1 MKKSNA
7 KPADKKMIIV
17 FVILMIAI
25 IAFATSSKSGEQ
37 APAEEDQYT
46 PASFEEIYQ
55 AYKDNELVADDL
67 YKGRRYEVTATI
79 NGMETG
85 GLMNMTGG
93 ATLTMEKKIGNTIVV
108 FLAEFERDQEEPLK
122 NIKVG
127 DEITFEGTCYSAG
140 SWSDCELVN

>member
-1 MKKSNA
+1 MKKANPA
-7 KPADKKMIIV
+7 KQKKMIIV
-17 FVILMIAI
+17 FVILMVI
-25 IAFATSSKSGEQ
+25 IMVTAMSNKDDEQ
-37 APAEEDQYT
+37 APAKEDQYT

-55 AYKDNELVADDL
+55 AYEDNELVADDL

-108 FLAEFERDQEEPLK
+108 FLAEFERDQEEALK

-127 DEITFEGTCYSAG
+127 DEITVEGTCYSAG

>member
-1 MKKSNA
+1 MKKSNPA
-7 KPADKKMIIV
+7 KQKKMIIV
-17 FVILMIAI
+17 CAILLI
-25 IAFATSSKSGEQ
+25 ITLAVAYSNKDDEQ

-55 AYKDNELVADDL
+55 AYEDNELVADDL

-85 GLMNMTGG
+85 GIMNMTGG

-108 FLAEFERDQEEPLK
+108 FLAEFERDQEEALK

>member
-1 MKKSNA
+1 MKKANPA
-7 KPADKKMIIV
+7 KQKKMIIV
-17 FVILMIAI
+17 FGILMVI
-25 IAFATSSKSGEQ
+25 IMVTAMSNKGDEQ
-37 APAEEDQYT
+37 APAKEEQYT

-55 AYKDNELVADDL
+55 AYKENELVADDL
-67 YKGRRYEVTATI
+67 YKGRRYEVTATV

-108 FLAEFERDQEEPLK
+108 FHAEFERDQEEALK
-122 NIKVG
+122 SIKVG

>member
-1 MKKSNA
+1 MKKADPA
-7 KPADKKMIIV
+7 KQKKMIIV
-17 FVILMIAI
+17 FVILMVI
-25 IAFATSSKSGEQ
+25 IMVTAMSNKDDEQ
-37 APAEEDQYT
+37 APAKEDQYT

-55 AYKDNELVADDL
+55 AYEDNELVADDL

-108 FLAEFERDQEEPLK
+108 FLAEFERDQEEALK

>member
-1 MKKSNA
+1 MKKSNPA
-7 KPADKKMIIV
+7 KQKKMIIV
-17 FVILMIAI
+17 CTILLI
-25 IAFATSSKSGEQ
+25 ITLAVSYSNKGDEQ
-37 APAEEDQYT
+37 SPDKEDQYT
-46 PASFEEIYQ
+46 PASFEEIYK
-55 AYKDNELVADDL
+55 AYNDNELVADDL
-67 YKGRRYEVTATI
+67 YKGRRYEITATI

-108 FLAEFERDQEEPLK
+108 FLAEFERDQEEALK

-140 SWSDCELVN
+140 SWSDCELIN

>member
-1 MKKSNA
+1 MKKSTPD
-7 KPADKKMIIV
+7 KEKKMIIV
-17 FVILMIAI
+17 FVILMVI
-25 IAFATSSKSGEQ
+25 IMVTAMSNKGDEQ
-37 APAEEDQYT
+37 APDKEDQYT
-46 PASFEEIYQ
+46 PASFEEIYK
-55 AYKDNELVADDL
+55 AYEDNELVADDL
-67 YKGRRYEVTATI
+67 YKGRRYEITATI

-108 FLAEFERDQEEPLK
+108 FLAEFERDQEEALK

>member
-1 MKKSNA
+1 MKKANPA
-7 KPADKKMIIV
+7 KQKKMIIV
-17 FVILMIAI
+17 FVILMVI
-25 IAFATSSKSGEQ
+25 IMVTAMSNKDDEQ
-37 APAEEDQYT
+37 APAKEDQYT

-55 AYKDNELVADDL
+55 AYEDNELVADDL

-108 FLAEFERDQEEPLK
+108 FLAEFERDQEEALK

>member
-1 MKKSNA
+1 MKKANPA
-7 KPADKKMIIV
+7 KQKKMIIV
-17 FVILMIAI
+17 FVILMVI
-25 IAFATSSKSGEQ
+25 IMVTAMSNKDDEQ
-37 APAEEDQYT
+37 EPAKEDQYT

-55 AYKDNELVADDL
+55 AYEDNELVADDL

-108 FLAEFERDQEEPLK
+108 FLAEFERDQEEALK

>member
-1 MKKSNA
+1 MKKANPA
-7 KPADKKMIIV
+7 KQKRMIIV
-17 FVILMIAI
+17 FVILMVI
-25 IAFATSSKSGEQ
+25 IMVTAMTNKDDEQ
-37 APAEEDQYT
+37 APAKEDQYT

-55 AYKDNELVADDL
+55 AYEDNELVADDL

-108 FLAEFERDQEEPLK
+108 FLAEFERDQEEALK

>member
-1 MKKSNA
+1 MKKANPA
-7 KPADKKMIIV
+7 KQKKMIIV
-17 FVILMIAI
+17 FVILMVI
-25 IAFATSSKSGEQ
+25 IMVTAMSNKDDEQ
-37 APAEEDQYT
+37 APAKEDQYT

-55 AYKDNELVADDL
+55 AYEDNKLVADDL

-108 FLAEFERDQEEPLK
+108 FLAEFERDQEEALK

>member
-1 MKKSNA
+1 MKKSNPA
-7 KPADKKMIIV
+7 KQKKMIIV
-17 FVILMIAI
+17 FVILMVI
-25 IAFATSSKSGEQ
+25 IMVTAMSNKDDEQ
-37 APAEEDQYT
+37 APAKEDQYT

-55 AYKDNELVADDL
+55 AYEDNELVADDL

-108 FLAEFERDQEEPLK
+108 FLAEFERDQEEALK

-140 SWSDCELVN
+140 SWSDCELIN

>member
-1 MKKSNA
+1 MKKANPA
-7 KPADKKMIIV
+7 KQKKMIIV
-17 FVILMIAI
+17 CAILLI
-25 IAFATSSKSGEQ
+25 ITLAVAYSNKGDEQ
-37 APAEEDQYT
+37 APDKEDQYT
-46 PASFEEIYQ
+46 PAIFEEIYQ

-108 FLAEFERDQEEPLK
+108 FLAEFERDQEEALK

>member
-1 MKKSNA
+1 MKKANPA
-7 KPADKKMIIV
+7 KQKKMIIV
-17 FVILMIAI
+17 FVILMVI
-25 IAFATSSKSGEQ
+25 IMVTAMSNKDDEQ
-37 APAEEDQYT
+37 APAKEDQYT

-55 AYKDNELVADDL
+55 AYEDNELVADDL

-85 GLMNMTGG
+85 GLRKMTGG

-108 FLAEFERDQEEPLK
+108 FLAEFERDQEEALK

-140 SWSDCELVN
+140 YWSDCELVN

>member
-1 MKKSNA
+1 MKKSNPA
-7 KPADKKMIIV
+7 KQKKMIIV
-17 FVILMIAI
+17 CTILLI
-25 IAFATSSKSGEQ
+25 ITLAVAYSNKGDEQ
-37 APAEEDQYT
+37 VPDKEDQYT
-46 PASFEEIYQ
+46 PTNVEEMYK
-55 AYKDNELVADDL
+55 AYKYNELVADDL

-85 GLMNMTGG
+85 GFMNMTGG

-108 FLAEFERDQEEPLK
+108 FLAEFERDKEEDLK

-140 SWSDCELVN
+140 SWSDCELIN

>member
-1 MKKSNA
+1 MKKANPA
-7 KPADKKMIIV
+7 KQKKMIIV
-17 FVILMIAI
+17 FVILMVI
-25 IAFATSSKSGEQ
+25 IMVTAMSNKDDEQ
-37 APAEEDQYT
+37 APAKEDQYT

-55 AYKDNELVADDL
+55 AYEDNELVADDL

-79 NGMETG
+79 NGMEPG

-108 FLAEFERDQEEPLK
+108 FLAEFERDQEEALK

>member
-1 MKKSNA
+1 MKKANPA
-7 KPADKKMIIV
+7 KQKKMIIV
-17 FVILMIAI
+17 FVILMVI
-25 IAFATSSKSGEQ
+25 IMVTAMSNKDDEQ
-37 APAEEDQYT
+37 APAKGDQYT
-46 PASFEEIYQ
+46 TASFEEIYQ
-55 AYKDNELVADDL
+55 AYEDNELVADDL

-108 FLAEFERDQEEPLK
+108 FLAEFERDQEEALK

>member
-1 MKKSNA
+1 MKKANPA
-7 KPADKKMIIV
+7 KQKKMIIV
-17 FVILMIAI
+17 FVILMVI
-25 IAFATSSKSGEQ
+25 IMVTAMSNKDDEQ
-37 APAEEDQYT
+37 APAKEDQYT

-55 AYKDNELVADDL
+55 AYEDNELVADDL

-108 FLAEFERDQEEPLK
+108 FLAEFEQDQEEALK

-140 SWSDCELVN
+140 SWSDCELIN

>member
-1 MKKSNA
+1 MKKANPA
-7 KPADKKMIIV
+7 KQKKMIIV
-17 FVILMIAI
+17 FVILMVI
-25 IAFATSSKSGEQ
+25 IMVTAMSNKDDEQ
-37 APAEEDQYT
+37 APAKEDQYT

-55 AYKDNELVADDL
+55 AYEDNELVADDL

-108 FLAEFERDQEEPLK
+108 FLAEFERDQEEALK

-140 SWSDCELVN
+140 SWSDCELIN

>member
-1 MKKSNA
+1 MKKANPA
-7 KPADKKMIIV
+7 KQKKMIIV
-17 FVILMIAI
+17 FVILMVI
-25 IAFATSSKSGEQ
+25 IMVTAMSNKDDEQ
-37 APAEEDQYT
+37 APAKEDQYT

-55 AYKDNELVADDL
+55 AYEDNELVADDL

-93 ATLTMEKKIGNTIVV
+93 ATLTMEKKVGNTIVV
-108 FLAEFERDQEEPLK
+108 FLAEFERDQEEALK

>member
-46 PASFEEIYQ
+46 PR
-55 AYKDNELVADDL
+55 KLRGDL
-67 YKGRRYEVTATI
+67 P
-79 NGMETG
+79 
-85 GLMNMTGG
+85 GLQ
-93 ATLTMEKKIGNTIVV
+93 
-108 FLAEFERDQEEPLK
+108 R
-122 NIKVG
+122 
-127 DEITFEGTCYSAG
+127 
-140 SWSDCELVN
+140 

>member
-1 MKKSNA
+1 MKKSNPA
-7 KPADKKMIIV
+7 KQKKMIIV
-17 FVILMIAI
+17 LAILLIVTLAV
-25 IAFATSSKSGEQ
+25 AYSNKDDEQ

-55 AYKDNELVADDL
+55 AYEDNELVADDL

-93 ATLTMEKKIGNTIVV
+93 ATLTMEKKVGNTIVV
-108 FLAEFERDQEEPLK
+108 FLAEFERDQEEALK

>member
-1 MKKSNA
+1 MKKSNPA
-7 KPADKKMIIV
+7 KQKKMIIV
-17 FVILMIAI
+17 FVILMVI
-25 IAFATSSKSGEQ
+25 IMVTAMSNKDDEQ
-37 APAEEDQYT
+37 APAKEDQYT

-55 AYKDNELVADDL
+55 AYEDNELVADDL

-108 FLAEFERDQEEPLK
+108 FLAEFERDQEEALK

>member
-1 MKKSNA
+1 MKKANPA
-7 KPADKKMIIV
+7 KQKKMIIV
-17 FVILMIAI
+17 FVVLMVI
-25 IAFATSSKSGEQ
+25 IMVTAMSNKDDEQ
-37 APAEEDQYT
+37 APAKEDQYT

-55 AYKDNELVADDL
+55 AYEDNELVADDL

-108 FLAEFERDQEEPLK
+108 FLAEFERDQEEALK

>member
-1 MKKSNA
+1 MKKSNPA
-7 KPADKKMIIV
+7 KQKKMIIV
-17 FVILMIAI
+17 CAILLI
-25 IAFATSSKSGEQ
+25 ITLAVAYSNKDDEQ

-55 AYKDNELVADDL
+55 AYEDNELVADDL

-108 FLAEFERDQEEPLK
+108 FLAEFERDQEEALK

>member
-1 MKKSNA
+1 MKKANPA
-7 KPADKKMIIV
+7 KQKKMIIV
-17 FVILMIAI
+17 FGILMVI
-25 IAFATSSKSGEQ
+25 IMVTAMSNKGDEQ
-37 APAEEDQYT
+37 APAKEEQYT

-55 AYKDNELVADDL
+55 AYKENELVADDL
-67 YKGRRYEVTATI
+67 YKGRRYEVTATV

-85 GLMNMTGG
+85 GLMNLTGG

-108 FLAEFERDQEEPLK
+108 FLAEFERDQEEALK

>member
-1 MKKSNA
+1 
-7 KPADKKMIIV
+7 MIIV
-17 FVILMIAI
+17 LAILLI
-25 IAFATSSKSGEQ
+25 ITLAVAYSNKDDEQ
-37 APAEEDQYT
+37 APAKDDQYT

-85 GLMNMTGG
+85 GFMNMTGG

-108 FLAEFERDQEEPLK
+108 FLAEFERDQE
-122 NIKVG
+122 
-127 DEITFEGTCYSAG
+127 
-140 SWSDCELVN
+140 

>member
-1 MKKSNA
+1 MKKANPA
-7 KPADKKMIIV
+7 KQKKMIIV
-17 FVILMIAI
+17 FVILMVI
-25 IAFATSSKSGEQ
+25 IMVTAMSNKDDEQ
-37 APAEEDQYT
+37 APAKEDQYT
-46 PASFEEIYQ
+46 PASFEEIYH
-55 AYKDNELVADDL
+55 AYEDNELVADDL

-108 FLAEFERDQEEPLK
+108 FLAEFERDQEEALK

>member
-1 MKKSNA
+1 MKKSNPA
-7 KPADKKMIIV
+7 KQKKMIIV
-17 FVILMIAI
+17 CAILLI
-25 IAFATSSKSGEQ
+25 ITLAVAYSNKGDEQ
-37 APAEEDQYT
+37 APDKEDQYT
-46 PASFEEIYQ
+46 TASFEEIYK

-67 YKGRRYEVTATI
+67 YKGRRYEITATI

-108 FLAEFERDQEEPLK
+108 FLAEFERDQEEALK

>member
-1 MKKSNA
+1 MKKSNPA
-7 KPADKKMIIV
+7 KQKKMIIV
-17 FVILMIAI
+17 LAILLIVTLAV
-25 IAFATSSKSGEQ
+25 AYSNKDDEQ
-37 APAEEDQYT
+37 APAKEDQYT

-55 AYKDNELVADDL
+55 AYEDNELVADDL

-108 FLAEFERDQEEPLK
+108 FLAEFERDQEEALK

>member
-1 MKKSNA
+1 MKKANPA
-7 KPADKKMIIV
+7 KQKKMIIV
-17 FVILMIAI
+17 FVILMVI
-25 IAFATSSKSGEQ
+25 IMVTAMSNKGDEQ
-37 APAEEDQYT
+37 APAKEEQYT

-55 AYKDNELVADDL
+55 AYKENELVADDL
-67 YKGRRYEVTATI
+67 YKGRRYEVTATV

-108 FLAEFERDQEEPLK
+108 FLAEFERDQEETLK